1 MGANGFGGILKAK
14 GVAAIGVVA
23 YYVNGERPGDLSSFS
38 EGTPSIL
45 ISDFSLCSPLV
56 AVYTGA

>member
-14 GVAAIGVVA
+14 GVAAIGVVGC
-23 YYVNGERPGDLSSFS
+23 YVKDERPGDLSSFS